1 MKMQF
6 LTRSFSPLR
15 KLNVVTGT
23 AGSNHLETQILTG
36 SLGLVLHL
44 RPSCI
49 MQLQMTNIG
58 MDATEH
64 HLDLGTILVDDGHL
78 VNILANDPSP
88 GTVDIQGTV
97 VLLGTVVTLEIDD
110 LEMVHNIAQGTI
122 LGIVLGTL
130 QGMVQD
136 IILDEDPTIGTIVQ
150 VLGTAGILLIIEETI
165 DVFLVTGTGTIAT
178 GTDVPSGIHQKEDT
192 EAMIE
197 GTVVPID
204 TGVMNEIEAMTGTDS
219 HAMITVPVPP
229 TGTIRRHIRKISVK
243 RKKGHVLIGNSKLTL
258 LTIQRLRQRT
268 INRRKTRIIPLTLWN

>member
-1 MKMQF
+1 
-6 LTRSFSPLR
+6 
-15 KLNVVTGT
+15 
-23 AGSNHLETQILTG
+23 
-36 SLGLVLHL
+36 
-44 RPSCI
+44 
-49 MQLQMTNIG
+49 MTNIG
-58 MDATEH
+58 MVATEH

-150 VLGTAGILLIIEETI
+150 VLGTAGILLIIKETI

-268 INRRKTRIIPLTLWN
+268 INRQKTRIIPLILWNSFHTTRTHLIHTGCQILLHSSKRFRPDASVVLNLKYIQYAT